1 MCLDWTS
8 PPIAAGHWVP
18 ELVHVAG
25 GGDRLGRA
33 GQPSRRVGRR
43 EIAAAAPDVVVLM
56 PCGFHLARTLTL
68 SGEIAR
74 RPGSGQLPAAHPGRV
89 VAVDGSSYFSRP
101 GPPIIDGLEIIAAI
115 IRAEPGGPLP
125 TGAAWAGKL

>member
-1 MCLDWTS
+1 
-8 PPIAAGHWVP
+8 
-18 ELVHVAG
+18 
-25 GGDRLGRA
+25 
-33 GQPSRRVGRR
+33 
-43 EIAAAAPDVVVLM
+43 
-56 PCGFHLARTLTL
+56 
-68 SGEIAR
+68 
-74 RPGSGQLPAAHPGRV
+74 V